1 MNSAVVAIGS
11 NLQPKQHAAEALRR
25 LGQAAKVLALAG
37 PLATK
42 ALGPDGQ
49 ADPAQSDYVNLGVLL
64 ETQHDQEGLRRR
76 LRQIEQ
82 AMGRERTG
90 DKFASRTIDLDIVV
104 WNAQVCDQDVW
115 QRGFLRQLVEQLC
128 PEALNKKQS

>member
-1 MNSAVVAIGS
+1 MNSAVVAVGS
-11 NLQPKQHAAEALRR
+11 NLQPQLHVAQALQR

-42 ALGPDGQ
+42 ALGPDGKI
-49 ADPAQSDYVNLGVLL
+49 DPAQSDYVNLGVLL

-82 AMGRERTG
+82 AMGRVRTA
-90 DKFASRTIDLDIVV
+90 DKFAPRTIDLDIVV
-104 WNAQVCDQDVW
+104 WNGKVCDENVR
-115 QRGFLRQLVEQLC
+115 QRDFLRQLVEQLC
-128 PEALNKKQS
+128 PDALNKNQS